1 MSCNAQQSE
10 ALGFVH
16 GNYYVVGEEMEVNRC
31 LTISR
36 SYSADDQPDS
46 NVDFRMPGDLRSIL
60 SPAPRS
66 HYFHEYSLR
75 ADRSTPVTYSLFPI
89 RIFAFSIVRGT
100 RQGLHKDKHTQRKLK
115 IIHFRSVSRK

>member
-46 NVDFRMPGDLRSIL
+46 DVDFRMPGDLRASFLQLRGVIISMNIPLEQIAPLQLLTLFSLSGSLL
-60 SPAPRS
+60 SP
-66 HYFHEYSLR
+66 
-75 ADRSTPVTYSLFPI
+75 
-89 RIFAFSIVRGT
+89 
-100 RQGLHKDKHTQRKLK
+100 
-115 IIHFRSVSRK
+115 